1 MENLNTS
8 LHSKDGT
15 LEPTARGAGSPVSRV
30 ARRLVLQQLKRLK
43 GGVLTIHE
51 PGEAPLVLGDGD
63 LSFPPAEL
71 VIHNHSTWR
80 DLLTGGG
87 IGAAESYVAGDW
99 TTPDLV
105 ALLRFFTR
113 NVDRMNAF
121 EDRFAWISKPAL
133 KGLHWL
139 NRNTREGSRKNIS
152 AHYDLGN
159 ELFEAFLD
167 PTMMYSSAIYP
178 REDATLEEAAVYKL
192 DTICR
197 KLDLQPGDRVV
208 EIGTGWGGFAVHAA
222 KHYGC
227 HVTTTTISREQL
239 ALAQARVEAEGL
251 QDHITLLF
259 DDYRDLTG
267 QFDKLVSIEMIEAVG
282 PQFLNS
288 YFQQISHLLKPD
300 GLALVQAINMPEQR
314 YLRALRNVDFIQRYI
329 FPGSFIP
336 SFGAILDAVR
346 GDTDL
351 VLTHAEDIGFHY
363 ARTLRDWNDRFMAL
377 GERLHAMGYDDAF
390 RRLWHFYFAYCEAG
404 FSERA
409 IGVAQLVFAKPGNKR
424 PNLLSQ

>member
-8 LHSKDGT
+8 LESTG
-15 LEPTARGAGSPVSRV
+15 ARRYAPLTSRV
-30 ARRLVLQQLKRLK
+30 ARHLVCQQLWLLK
-43 GGVLTIHE
+43 DGALTIR
-51 PGEAPLVLGDGD
+51 EAGQQTLSFGDGD
-63 LSFPPAEL
+63 IRFAPAEL
-71 VIHNHSTWR
+71 VIHDSSTWK
-80 DLLTGGG
+80 DLLTGGS

-99 TTPDLV
+99 STPDLV

-113 NVDRMNAF
+113 NVDRMNEF
-121 EDRFAWISKPAL
+121 EDRFSWITKPAL

-159 ELFEAFLD
+159 ALFENFLD

-178 REDATLEEAAVYKL
+178 RPEATLEEAALHKL

-197 KLDLQPGDRVV
+197 KLDLQPGDHVM

-222 KHYGC
+222 RHFGC
-227 HVTTTTISREQL
+227 HVTTTTISSEQL
-239 ALAQARVEAEGL
+239 ELTREKVKAEGL
-251 QDHITLLF
+251 EDRITLLF
-259 DDYRDLTG
+259 DDYRDLEG

-282 PQFLNS
+282 PQFLDS
-288 YFQQISHLLKPD
+288 YFSQISRLLKPE

-314 YLRALRNVDFIQRYI
+314 YRRALKNVDFIQRFI

-336 SFGAILDAVR
+336 SFGAILGSVR
-346 GDTDL
+346 TGSDL
-351 VLTHAEDIGFHY
+351 VMTHAEDIGFHY
-363 ARTLRDWNDRFMAL
+363 ARTLHDWCERFMANREML
-377 GERLHAMGYDDAF
+377 EGQGYDEAF

-409 IGVAQLVFAKPGNKR
+409 IGVSQIVFAKPGNKR
-424 PNLLSQ
+424 ANILSV